1 MNFRFIS
8 YDLLASIKGWLRSPG
23 TVFWTVLFPVLL
35 ILIFGAIFSGA
46 NEITLDLVVQD
57 LDETQLS
64 QRFID
69 ILDNISSVKVIKLDS
84 NEDVT
89 VYMHDEDKSVALVIP
104 EGFNQT
110 ISEYIEYIESQYDP
124 LLSFDKDSLPFNLTI
139 YVDPSDQTTTSIM
152 RSIITSVINEFNMN
166 ITSGE
171 NILGI
176 NEENAIGEDFN
187 YIDFFLPGMIG
198 FTIMT
203 SCIYGSIER
212 NTKFRKDGIL
222 RKLLTMPITRSE
234 WILSK
239 MLFMLFLS
247 FVSTAVIL
255 IVGILVWGIS
265 VKINIFFFILIIAT
279 SFLFSGIGMIIGRFV
294 KEQETADMAGGAITF
309 PMMFL
314 AGTFFPLEQMPTF
327 MQSIAQVL
335 PLYYVNEGMR
345 NAMIYGDAEKT
356 LYFTGFVLAFA
367 AIFFIIGV
375 LLTKWKED

>member
-1 MNFRFIS
+1 MNFRFILH
-8 YDLLASIKGWLRSPG
+8 DLHANIKTWLRSPG

-35 ILIFGAIFSGA
+35 ILIFGAIFSGGDEA
-46 NEITLDLVVQD
+46 EFDIVVQD
-57 LDETQLS
+57 LDKTTISEEFVANLN
-64 QRFID
+64 
-69 ILDNISSVKVIKLDS
+69 NISCVNVVELEPGK
-84 NEDVT
+84 NVT
-89 VYMHDEDKSVALVIP
+89 EFMHDEDKPVALVIP
-104 EGFNQT
+104 KGFNDT
-110 ISEYIEYIESQYDP
+110 MVEYIESQYDP
-124 LLSFDKDSLPFNLTI
+124 FTEFDDTSLPFNLTL
-139 YVDPSDQTTTSIM
+139 YVDPSDQTTTSIL
-152 RSIITSVINEFNMN
+152 RSIITSVIYQLNMN
-166 ITSGE
+166 ITGGE
-171 NILGI
+171 SIIGI
-176 NEENAIGEDFN
+176 NEESSVGEDFD

-212 NTKFRKDGIL
+212 NTKYRKDGIL
-222 RKLLTMPITRSE
+222 RKLLTMPITRAE

-247 FVSTAVIL
+247 FVSTLVIL
-255 IVGILVWGIS
+255 LVGIIVWGIS
-265 VKINIFFFILIIAT
+265 IKINIFFFLLVIAT

-314 AGTFFPLEQMPTF
+314 AGTFFPLESMPDF

-345 NAMIYGDAEKT
+345 NAMIYADIDKSLFFSA
-356 LYFTGFVLAFA
+356 FVLVFA
-367 AIFFIIGV
+367 AVFFIAGI